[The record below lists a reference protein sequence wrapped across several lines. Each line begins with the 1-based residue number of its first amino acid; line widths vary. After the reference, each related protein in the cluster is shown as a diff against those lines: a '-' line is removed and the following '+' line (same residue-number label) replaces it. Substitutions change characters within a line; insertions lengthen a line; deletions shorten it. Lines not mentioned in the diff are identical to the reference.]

1 VFVDFRYG
9 NIVPYDANRVKLSNP
24 IEGIDYVNASWIQN
38 RIPTPEMPRF
48 IAAQGPIVHTI
59 PHFLQMIID
68 HKVKAIVML
77 TKLKEFQQDSGESMF
92 YLNCI

>member
-1 VFVDFRYG
+1 
-9 NIVPYDANRVKLSNP
+9 
-24 IEGIDYVNASWIQN
+24 
-38 RIPTPEMPRF
+38 MPRF